1 MKKWHNKYGARII
14 SPKVFSY
21 TKGQKAKVD
30 GKFQK
35 KSV

>member
-14 SPKVFSY
+14 APNAFSY
-21 TKGQKAKVD
+21 TKRNKAKVD